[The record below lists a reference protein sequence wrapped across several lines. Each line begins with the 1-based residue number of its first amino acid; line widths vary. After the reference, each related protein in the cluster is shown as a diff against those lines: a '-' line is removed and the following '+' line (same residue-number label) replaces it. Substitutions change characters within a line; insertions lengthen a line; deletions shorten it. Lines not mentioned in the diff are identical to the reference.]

1 MGSRGKVR
9 SEEVQSNNWRTS
21 RLEELATVIDSRHK
35 TPKYSEDGLPMVRVV
50 DVKAGPIDLSNAVKV
65 TQEVYEDFS
74 KGRDPEIGDLIIS
87 RVGSYGNICYVKTNE
102 KFCLGQNTAFIVP
115 KINWRFLYYQLL
127 SPQVRT
133 QIESLVVGAVQKTIS
148 LKNIKSLEIATPS
161 KSEQKAIAHI
171 LGTLDDKI
179 ELNRRMNETLEAM
192 AQALFKSWFVDFDPV
207 KAKMEGRQP
216 EGMDAETAAL
226 FPDKLVESEL
236 GLIPEGWEV
245 GCLKDVATNIRETVK
260 PKDLR
265 DTVPY
270 IGLEHMPKKSIAL
283 SQWEYADKV
292 TSNKSRFKSG
302 DFLFGKL
309 RPYFHK
315 VGTAVIDGICSTDIL
330 VIRPMDENYY
340 SFVIS
345 YISSE
350 EFIDYT
356 DRLSNGAKMP
366 RTNWKDMGKYQIPL
380 PSTEIARC
388 FLNVVKPLYEKIA
401 RNIYQTKEL
410 SAARDALLPKLI
422 SGQIDTGSQT

>member
-1 MGSRGKVR
+1 
-9 SEEVQSNNWRTS
+9 
-21 RLEELATVIDSRHK
+21 
-35 TPKYSEDGLPMVRVV
+35 MVRVV

-236 GLIPEGWEV
+236 GLIPEGWGVGQIGNEV
-245 GCLKDVATNIRETVK
+245 TVVGGSTPSTK
-260 PKDLR
+260 KPGYWDGGTVHWTTPKDLSGSSDKIIIETARKITEEGLQKIHSGLLPVDTVLLSSRAPVGYLALAKVPIAINQGYIGMKCEKALSPEYVLQWCVSVMDKILQRASGTTFAEISKKNFKPIAVVVPFAQLIKIYSKIVSDIYSKIENNLRENSELSNVR
-265 DTVPY
+265 DT
-270 IGLEHMPKKSIAL
+270 
-283 SQWEYADKV
+283 
-292 TSNKSRFKSG
+292 
-302 DFLFGKL
+302 
-309 RPYFHK
+309 
-315 VGTAVIDGICSTDIL
+315 
-330 VIRPMDENYY
+330 
-340 SFVIS
+340 
-345 YISSE
+345 
-350 EFIDYT
+350 
-356 DRLSNGAKMP
+356 
-366 RTNWKDMGKYQIPL
+366 
-380 PSTEIARC
+380 
-388 FLNVVKPLYEKIA
+388 
-401 RNIYQTKEL
+401 
-410 SAARDALLPKLI
+410 LLPELI
-422 SGQIDTGSQT
+422 SGKLNVSDWQ